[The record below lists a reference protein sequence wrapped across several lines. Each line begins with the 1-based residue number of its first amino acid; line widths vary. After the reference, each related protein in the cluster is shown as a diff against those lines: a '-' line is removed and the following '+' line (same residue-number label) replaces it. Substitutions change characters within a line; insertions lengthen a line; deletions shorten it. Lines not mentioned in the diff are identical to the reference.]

1 MVKVDYDFFA
11 AVEGVG
17 DCGVFW
23 KIGGRGVGEVFDSEG
38 VVARDWQVDV
48 ECACAVGLLIAGL
61 LVASDA
67 DAFDRLVGLS
77 RAHLAIDA
85 TVEVVAI
92 VWCIACLK
100 YECY

>member
-1 MVKVDYDFFA
+1 MVEVDDDFFA

-17 DCGVFW
+17 YCGVFG
-23 KIGGRGVGEVFDSEG
+23 KIGGRGVSEVFDSEG

-48 ECACAVGLLIAGL
+48 ECACTVGLLIARL
-61 LVASDA
+61 LVACDA

-100 YECY
+100 HKGD

>member
-1 MVKVDYDFFA
+1 MVEVDYDFFA
-11 AVEGVG
+11 VVEGVG

-48 ECACAVGLLIAGL
+48 ECTCAVGLLIAWL
-61 LVASDA
+61 SVASDA